1 MCLGEYPSL
10 TDLTRMVATRQSIT
24 RHADICGAALWTM
37 MKDTALSRRF
47 LCLVFDQENG
57 RFITNATEATTIE
70 LATDLTASC
79 SVSSSMALLDVC
91 TQSLNLQVGATASGA
106 TNAIDKEQFLWG

>member
-1 MCLGEYPSL
+1 MRGRLVDYDE
-10 TDLTRMVATRQSIT
+10 
-24 RHADICGAALWTM
+24 
-37 MKDTALSRRF
+37 DTVLSRRF